1 MIQDRKLSGK
11 LVDVKFS
18 IYAPGYGMRGY
29 PKDRKELDILVN
41 STENVKCAYIKTDQ
55 NISKNVY
62 VSNIFRVFD
71 K

>member
-1 MIQDRKLSGK
+1 
-11 LVDVKFS
+11 
-18 IYAPGYGMRGY
+18 MRGY

-41 STENVKCAYIKTDQ
+41 STENVKCAYIKTDR
-55 NISKNVY
+55 NISENVY